1 MEPSL
6 QARYPM
12 CIREMGNLR
21 IRNERM
27 EPEDSQSGPST
38 SGASLQPPVPDCS
51 LAR

>member
-12 CIREMGNLR
+12 CIRETGNLK
-21 IRNERM
+21 IRNERT
-27 EPEDSQSGPST
+27 EPGDSHSGPST
-38 SGASLQPPVPDCS
+38 SGASLQPAFPHCS